1 MKLTPEQK
9 LENVYNRIAEAESRY
24 QRDSGSVRLI
34 GVGKVHSVESIRS
47 IVDAGL
53 KDIAE
58 NYVQEALT
66 KQQQLKDLNIIW
78 HYIGHIQSNKTRD
91 VAENFDWVQ
100 SVDRLKIARR
110 LSDQRPADLPEL
122 NICLQVNLQEEPN
135 KSGFI
140 ERELFEAADIIDTL
154 PRLRLRGLMA
164 IPRLT
169 TDFKEQRKI
178 FRLIRTV
185 YDRLRSEGLEMDTL
199 SMGMSGDM
207 EAAIAEGA
215 TMVRIGTALF
225 GPRQTEAKLGPP
237 TKAVRAR

>member
-1 MKLTPEQK
+1 MKLTPERK
-9 LENVYNRIAEAESRY
+9 LQSVRNSIAEAESRY

-34 GVGKVHSVESIRS
+34 GVGKVHSAESIRA
-47 IVDAGL
+47 IVNAGL
-53 KDIAE
+53 QDIAE

-91 VAENFDWVQ
+91 IAEHFDWVQ

-110 LSDQRPADLPEL
+110 LSDHRPTDLPGL
-122 NICLQVNLQEEPN
+122 NVCLQVNLQEETN
-135 KSGFI
+135 KSGFT
-140 ERELFEAADIIDTL
+140 EKELFEVADIISAL

-185 YDRLRSEGLEMDTL
+185 YDRLLSKELQMDTL

-207 EAAIAEGA
+207 EAAISEGA

-225 GPRQTEAKLGPP
+225 GPRQTKSESSTP

>member
-9 LENVYNRIAEAESRY
+9 LQNVRNSIAEAESRY

-34 GVGKVHSVESIRS
+34 GVGKVHTAESIRA
-47 IVDAGL
+47 IVSAGL
-53 KDIAE
+53 EDIAE
-58 NYVQEALT
+58 NYVQEAIA
-66 KQQQLKDLNIIW
+66 KQQKLKDLNIIW

-91 VAENFDWVQ
+91 IAENFDWVQ

-110 LSDQRPADLPEL
+110 LSDHRPADLPEL

-135 KSGFI
+135 KSGFT
-140 ERELFEAADIIDTL
+140 ETELFEVVDTINAL
-154 PRLRLRGLMA
+154 PKLRLRGLMA

-178 FRLIRTV
+178 FKLIRVV
-185 YDRLRSEGLEMDTL
+185 YDRLQSRDLEMDTL

-225 GPRQTEAKLGPP
+225 GPRQTEARLS
-237 TKAVRAR
+237 TQTRAVRAR

>member
-1 MKLTPEQK
+1 MTPEQK
-9 LENVYNRIAEAESRY
+9 LQSVRNSIAEAESRY
-24 QRDSGSVRLI
+24 QRDPGSVRLI
-34 GVGKVHSVESIRS
+34 GVGKVHSAKSIRA
-47 IVDAGL
+47 IVNAGL
-53 KDIAE
+53 QDIAE
-58 NYVQEALT
+58 NYVQEALA
-66 KQQQLKDLNIIW
+66 KQQQLQDLNIIW

-91 VAENFDWVQ
+91 IAEHFDWVQ

-110 LSDQRPADLPEL
+110 LSDHRSPDLPEL
-122 NICLQVNLQEEPN
+122 NVCLQVNLQEEPN

-140 ERELFEAADIIDTL
+140 EKELFEVADTISAL

-185 YDRLRSEGLEMDTL
+185 YDRLQSKGLRMDTL

-225 GPRQTEAKLGPP
+225 GARQTKAGLSAP

>member
-1 MKLTPEQK
+1 MKLTPERK
-9 LENVYNRIAEAESRY
+9 LQSVRNSIAEAESRY

-34 GVGKVHSVESIRS
+34 GVGKVHSAESIRA
-47 IVDAGL
+47 IVNAGL
-53 KDIAE
+53 QDIAE

-91 VAENFDWVQ
+91 IAEHFDWVQ

-110 LSDQRPADLPEL
+110 LSDHRPADLPEL

-135 KSGFI
+135 KSGFM
-140 ERELFEAADIIDTL
+140 EKELFEVADTISAL

-169 TDFKEQRKI
+169 GDFKEQRKI

-185 YDRLRSEGLEMDTL
+185 YDRLQSKGLRMDTL

-225 GPRQTEAKLGPP
+225 GPRQAKTGLSTPA
-237 TKAVRAR
+237 KAVRAR

>member
-9 LENVYNRIAEAESRY
+9 LQSVRNSIAEAESRY
-24 QRDSGSVRLI
+24 QRDLGSVRLI
-34 GVGKVHSVESIRS
+34 GVGKVHSAESIRA
-47 IVDAGL
+47 IVNAGL
-53 KDIAE
+53 QDIAE
-58 NYVQEALT
+58 NYVQEALA

-91 VAENFDWVQ
+91 IAEHFDWVQ
-100 SVDRLKIARR
+100 SIDRLKIARR
-110 LSDQRPADLPEL
+110 LSDHRPTDLPEL

-140 ERELFEAADIIDTL
+140 EKELYEVADTISAL

-185 YDRLRSEGLEMDTL
+185 YDRLQSKGLRMDTL
-199 SMGMSGDM
+199 SMGMSEDM

-225 GPRQTEAKLGPP
+225 GPRQAKAGLSTP

>member
-1 MKLTPEQK
+1 MTPEQK
-9 LENVYNRIAEAESRY
+9 LQSVRNSIAEAESRY

-34 GVGKVHSVESIRS
+34 GVGKVHSAESIRA
-47 IVDAGL
+47 IVNAGL
-53 KDIAE
+53 NDIAE
-58 NYVQEALT
+58 NYVQEALV

-110 LSDQRPADLPEL
+110 LSDQRPVDLPEL

-135 KSGFI
+135 KSGFT
-140 ERELFEAADIIDTL
+140 EKELFEVVDTISAL
-154 PRLRLRGLMA
+154 PKLRLRGLMA

-178 FRLIRTV
+178 FKLIRTV
-185 YDRLRSEGLEMDTL
+185 YNGLRSKGLQMDTL
-199 SMGMSGDM
+199 SMGMSEDM

-225 GPRQTEAKLGPP
+225 GPRQTKAGLSTP
-237 TKAVRAR
+237 TRVIRAR